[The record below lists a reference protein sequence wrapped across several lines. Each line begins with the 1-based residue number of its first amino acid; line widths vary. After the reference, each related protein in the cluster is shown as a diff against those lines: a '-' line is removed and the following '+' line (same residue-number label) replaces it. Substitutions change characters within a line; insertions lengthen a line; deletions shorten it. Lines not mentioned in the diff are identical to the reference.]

1 MSIWGRLLGGAA
13 GFALGG
19 PIGAIL
25 GVMAGSAFDRK
36 KQHTFNFSK
45 ISQEQKQQIFTISF
59 IVLAAKLAKSDGQV
73 TDDEI
78 RAFKE
83 KFNVPKSELNKVGKI
98 FNEAKKDVYGYK
110 QIADQVG
117 LVFSNNKI
125 LLEEMLNNL
134 FFIAASDGQISLKEV
149 ELLRSISQSFSF
161 DENTFQRIFQMNLKD
176 NASDPYRVLDVSR
189 DDTDQEIRK
198 KWIQLNKEHHPDN
211 LIARGMPKEFIEQS
225 NKELAAINLAY
236 DKIKEIELLRSIS
249 QSFSFDENTF
259 QRIFQMNLNDN
270 TSDPYRVL
278 DVSRDDSDQEIR
290 KKWIQLNKEH
300 HPDNLIARGMPKE
313 FIEQSNKELAA
324 INLAYDKIKEIRAK
338 S

>member
-36 KQHTFNFSK
+36 KKHSFNFSK

-176 NASDPYRVLDVSR
+176 KASDPYRVLDVNR

-236 DKIKEIELLRSIS
+236 DKIKEI
-249 QSFSFDENTF
+249 
-259 QRIFQMNLNDN
+259 
-270 TSDPYRVL
+270 
-278 DVSRDDSDQEIR
+278 
-290 KKWIQLNKEH
+290 
-300 HPDNLIARGMPKE
+300 
-313 FIEQSNKELAA
+313 
-324 INLAYDKIKEIRAK
+324 RAK

>member
-25 GVMAGSAFDRK
+25 GVMAGSTFDRK
-36 KQHTFNFSK
+36 KQSSFNFSN

-59 IVLAAKLAKSDGQV
+59 IVLSAKLAKSDGQV
-73 TDDEI
+73 TNDEI
-78 RAFKE
+78 QAFKE
-83 KFNVPKSELNKVGKI
+83 KFNVPKSELSKVGKI

-117 LVFSNNKI
+117 LVFANNKI

-149 ELLRSISQSFSF
+149 ELLRSISQSFLI
-161 DENTFQRIFQMNLKD
+161 DENTFQRIFQMNLK
-176 NASDPYRVLDVSR
+176 NNTSDPYRILDVKREDS
-189 DDTDQEIRK
+189 DQEIRK

-211 LIARGMPKEFIEQS
+211 LIAKGMPKEFIEQS

-236 DKIKEIELLRSIS
+236 DKIKK
-249 QSFSFDENTF
+249 
-259 QRIFQMNLNDN
+259 
-270 TSDPYRVL
+270 
-278 DVSRDDSDQEIR
+278 IR
-290 KKWIQLNKEH
+290 E
-300 HPDNLIARGMPKE
+300 
-313 FIEQSNKELAA
+313 
-324 INLAYDKIKEIRAK
+324 K

>member
-36 KQHTFNFSK
+36 KQSKFNFSQ
-45 ISQEQKQQIFTISF
+45 ISQDQKQQIFTISF
-59 IVLAAKLAKSDGQV
+59 IVLSAKLAKSDGQV
-73 TDDEI
+73 TNDEVQ
-78 RAFKE
+78 AFKE
-83 KFNVPKSELNKVGKI
+83 KFNVPKSELSKVGKI

-117 LVFSNNKI
+117 LVFANDRI

-134 FFIAASDGQISLKEV
+134 FFIAASDGQISL
-149 ELLRSISQSFSF
+149 
-161 DENTFQRIFQMNLKD
+161 
-176 NASDPYRVLDVSR
+176 
-189 DDTDQEIRK
+189 
-198 KWIQLNKEHHPDN
+198 
-211 LIARGMPKEFIEQS
+211 
-225 NKELAAINLAY
+225 
-236 DKIKEIELLRSIS
+236 KEIELLRSIS

-259 QRIFQMNLNDN
+259 QRIFQINLKDN
-270 TSDPYRVL
+270 TSDPYKILNVQRE
-278 DVSRDDSDQEIR
+278 DSDQEIR

-300 HPDNLIARGMPKE
+300 HPDNLIAKGMPKE

>member
-134 FFIAASDGQISLKEV
+134 FFIAASDGQISLKEI

-176 NASDPYRVLDVSR
+176 N
-189 DDTDQEIRK
+189 
-198 KWIQLNKEHHPDN
+198 
-211 LIARGMPKEFIEQS
+211 
-225 NKELAAINLAY
+225 
-236 DKIKEIELLRSIS
+236 
-249 QSFSFDENTF
+249 
-259 QRIFQMNLNDN
+259 

-290 KKWIQLNKEH
+290 EKWIQLNKEH

>member
-19 PIGAIL
+19 PLGAIL
-25 GVMAGSAFDRK
+25 GVMAGSAFDKRK
-36 KQHTFNFSK
+36 QKNFQYSQ

-73 TDDEI
+73 TNDEI
-78 RAFKE
+78 QAFKE
-83 KFNVPKSELNKVGKI
+83 KFNVPKTELDKVGKI

-117 LVFSNNKI
+117 LVFSGNKI

-134 FFIAASDGQISLKEV
+134 FYIAASDGQISLNEV
-149 ELLRSISQSFSF
+149 DLLRSISQSFSF
-161 DENTFQRIFQMNLKD
+161 DEKTFQRIFQMNL
-176 NASDPYRVLDVSR
+176 NNNTSDPYKILDVSR
-189 DDTDQEIRK
+189 EDTDQEIRK
-198 KWIQLNKEHHPDN
+198 KWINLNKEHHPDN
-211 LIARGMPKEFIEQS
+211 LIAK
-225 NKELAAINLAY
+225 
-236 DKIKEIELLRSIS
+236 
-249 QSFSFDENTF
+249 
-259 QRIFQMNLNDN
+259 
-270 TSDPYRVL
+270 
-278 DVSRDDSDQEIR
+278 
-290 KKWIQLNKEH
+290 
-300 HPDNLIARGMPKE
+300 GMPKE

>member
-25 GVMAGSAFDRK
+25 GVMAGSAFDK
-36 KQHTFNFSK
+36 KNISSFNYSK
-45 ISQEQKQQIFTISF
+45 ISQEQKQQVFTISF
-59 IVLAAKLAKSDGQV
+59 IILSAKLAKSDGQV

-78 RAFKE
+78 QAFKE

-110 QIADQVG
+110 KIADQVG
-117 LVFSNNKI
+117 LLFADNKI
-125 LLEEMLNNL
+125 LLEELLNNL
-134 FFIAASDGQISLKEV
+134 FYIAASDGQISLKEID
-149 ELLRSISQSFSF
+149 LLRSISQSFSF

-176 NASDPYRVLDVSR
+176 N
-189 DDTDQEIRK
+189 
-198 KWIQLNKEHHPDN
+198 
-211 LIARGMPKEFIEQS
+211 
-225 NKELAAINLAY
+225 
-236 DKIKEIELLRSIS
+236 
-249 QSFSFDENTF
+249 
-259 QRIFQMNLNDN
+259 
-270 TSDPYRVL
+270 TSDPYRIL
-278 DVSRDDSDQEIR
+278 GVSRDDSDQEIR